1 MMEGG
6 PILGQVSKRRR
17 RQTPPI
23 KAITGVRRLLDQNIE
38 EIPSLTELAE
48 AVGMD
53 RFRLSRTFR
62 KCVGMSLRAYVR
74 ELRLK
79 RACEL
84 LAISPYSITTTS
96 FECGFYDL
104 PHFDRVFRRCFG
116 ITPSQ
121 YRQRHTVQTAA
132 RPRPRSSQSSQ
143 SRATPRGPA

>member
-1 MMEGG
+1 
-6 PILGQVSKRRR
+6 LGQVSNRRR
-17 RQTPPI
+17 RLTPPI
-23 KAITGVRRLLDQNIE
+23 KAVTGVRRLLAQNIE

-62 KCVGMSLRAYVR
+62 KYVGMSVRAYVR

-84 LAISPYSITTTS
+84 LAMSRSSITTTS

-104 PHFDRVFRRCFG
+104 PHFDRAFRGRFG
-116 ITPSQ
+116 ITPTE
-121 YRQRHTVQTAA
+121 YRRQHAKVQTAA
-132 RPRPRSSQSSQ
+132 RSRPQSSQ
-143 SRATPRGPA
+143 PRATRHDPT

>member
-1 MMEGG
+1 
-6 PILGQVSKRRR
+6 LGQVSKRRR
-17 RQTPPI
+17 RLTPPI
-23 KAITGVRRLLDQNIE
+23 NAVTGVVRRLLDQNIA

-84 LAISPYSITTTS
+84 LAMSRSSITTTS

-121 YRQRHTVQTAA
+121 YRRRHTIQTAA
-132 RPRPRSSQSSQ
+132 RPRPRSSQP
-143 SRATPRGPA
+143 RATRRGPA